1 MNTLAL
7 ITDILRKTKA
17 FSGRVPNSAK
27 DKATIVEIFRELI
40 PANVASL
47 DPDVIDEPQDYEAL
61 LARLAAIS
69 NGDLAPESVQIRA
82 GRTASSP

>member
-27 DKATIVEIFRELI
+27 DKAGIVEIFRELI
-40 PANVASL
+40 P
-47 DPDVIDEPQDYEAL
+47 
-61 LARLAAIS
+61 
-69 NGDLAPESVQIRA
+69 
-82 GRTASSP
+82 RTLPRWTPT